1 MLKIVKNNIWLTRG
15 DAAYLRL
22 NVKVKETG
30 QPFDYSNCL
39 TRLTVKKNAISNT
52 VIFQK
57 TFSDGRIKIDP
68 EDTIN
73 LDYQTLK
80 YDVHLITPN
89 DDPFTVIA
97 DMDFTITK
105 EEHTHVNT

>member
-1 MLKIVKNNIWLTRG
+1 MIEIVKNNIWLTRG

-57 TFSDGRIKIDP
+57 TFLTVESRSIRKTLSTW
-68 EDTIN
+68 TIR
-73 LDYQTLK
+73 
-80 YDVHLITPN
+80 P
-89 DDPFTVIA
+89 
-97 DMDFTITK
+97 
-105 EEHTHVNT
+105 